1 MTRQDYINHLDAL
14 RKGVEKIVKFDQE
27 EKDKNGRLSN
37 PTPLEDE
44 RAKKTQ
50 KMLDDLVIR
59 LYEDA
64 AVSEKVKQEKLLASN
79 RPRSPSP
86 PRWRRGRP
94 RTWRSVRRRKAVRSE
109 RARNEP
115 FVRRLHP
122 HGHVQ
127 GGGYREN
134 RSKRCSWAYAPSL
147 SGTLTV

>member
-14 RKGVEKIVKFDQE
+14 RKGVEKIVKFDKE

-64 AVSEKVKQEKLLASN
+64 AVSEKVKQEKLLA
-79 RPRSPSP
+79 
-86 PRWRRGRP
+86 GDLEQAEI
-94 RTWRSVRRRKAVRSE
+94 TFTTEMAE
-109 RARNEP
+109 RAVEDMEKRAK
-115 FVRRLHP
+115 RK
-122 HGHVQ
+122 
-127 GGGYREN
+127 GGA
-134 RSKRCSWAYAPSL
+134 K
-147 SGTLTV
+147 